1 MQDIPITDE
10 HSELNL
16 AIAASV
22 ESANAIMNI
31 YGRSFGV
38 KTKTDGSPIT
48 EADLESNQ
56 IIRNIL
62 SETQHVILSEE
73 DKDDH
78 KRLDRD
84 YIWIVDPL
92 DGTSDFVD
100 RTGEF
105 TVMIALVRNKKP
117 VLGVI
122 NWPAGNTIFAAQN
135 NAGAFR
141 YSDGMWQ
148 KITVSGISNLAEC
161 RAVGSRHHL
170 TEREKKFIKMLG
182 IKRFTSVGSSLKVGR
197 ISSGDAEAYITT
209 TNQMKE
215 WDTAASHCI
224 INEAGGKMTDMAGN
238 VITYNNNIP
247 RHKNGILATNGLI
260 HDSILSEFKKL

>member
-1 MQDIPITDE
+1 
-10 HSELNL
+10 
-16 AIAASV
+16 
-22 ESANAIMNI
+22 
-31 YGRSFGV
+31 
-38 KTKTDGSPIT
+38 
-48 EADLESNQ
+48 
-56 IIRNIL
+56 
-62 SETQHVILSEE
+62 
-73 DKDDH
+73 
-78 KRLDRD
+78 
-84 YIWIVDPL
+84 
-92 DGTSDFVD
+92 
-100 RTGEF
+100 
-105 TVMIALVRNKKP
+105 
-117 VLGVI
+117 
-122 NWPAGNTIFAAQN
+122 
-135 NAGAFR
+135 
-141 YSDGMWQ
+141 MWQ

-238 VITYNNNIP
+238 TITYNNNIP